1 MEIYNK
7 LVRDKIPDIIRSNSE
22 KPKTR
27 ILNDSEFEI
36 ELLKKLLEETQEVI
50 NAKGDKKEITKEI
63 SDVYEVIDA
72 IANIYSINKKE
83 IAEVKKYRRE
93 KRGGFKNKIY
103 LESVE

>member
-27 ILNDSEFEI
+27 ILNDSEFET
-36 ELLKKLLEETQEVI
+36 ELLKKLLEEAEEVAE
-50 NAKGDKKEITKEI
+50 AKGDKKEIAKEI
-63 SDVYEVIDA
+63 SDVYEVVDTI
-72 IANIYSINKKE
+72 INIYGINKEKIVELQKE
-83 IAEVKKYRRE
+83 RRE
-93 KRGGFKNKIY
+93 KRGGFKDKIY